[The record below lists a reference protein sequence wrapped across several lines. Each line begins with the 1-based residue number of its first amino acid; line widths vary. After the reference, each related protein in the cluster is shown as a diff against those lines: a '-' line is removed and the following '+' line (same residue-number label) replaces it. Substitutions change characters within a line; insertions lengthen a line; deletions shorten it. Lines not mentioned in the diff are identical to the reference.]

1 MRLHRL
7 ACGRMGTPTAA
18 KQRQDWAYVMPTAA
32 KFFYLALLK
41 LIIIKMPVDDL
52 TVIDFVSLDLNGN
65 TILTISDHLE
75 WDENNEH
82 LFILQSKINVYLD
95 AIENGSLYEAY
106 PDAKNR
112 NIIIQVAAKY
122 EPNEIAEVFL
132 ERTEETLK
140 TGGYDFSFS
149 VFQQ

>member
-1 MRLHRL
+1 
-7 ACGRMGTPTAA
+7 
-18 KQRQDWAYVMPTAA
+18 
-32 KFFYLALLK
+32 
-41 LIIIKMPVDDL
+41 MPVDDL

-65 TILTISDHLE
+65 AVLTIGDHLE

-106 PDAKNR
+106 PNAKNR

-122 EPNEIAEVFL
+122 EPNEVGVVFL
-132 ERTEETLK
+132 ERTEKTLK
-140 TGGYDFSFS
+140 TAGYDFSFS
-149 VFQQ
+149 VLQQ